1 MRANS
6 QLAGGKQARVVV
18 VCGGC
23 GMWWTAEC
31 FDCLSREQDSAA
43 ASCGHA
49 IIVSTCTVV
58 RPPLLSTFTLAQRC
72 LISPSAVT
80 YVARQYR
87 IELYNVASVVNKP
100 RVVVVCGGCGMW
112 WTAECFDCLSREQD
126 SAAASCGHAIIVSTC
141 TVVRPPPP
149 LHIHT
154 RTAVSDLPISCYL
167 CSETVQD
174 RIVQCC
180 QRGKQAESGCGVR
193 GVWYV
198 VDRRVTRLQP
208 VVVTPSSF
216 PLVLSYDHL
225 LSTFT
230 LAQRCLISPSAVT
243 YVARQYR
250 IQLYN
255 VASSG
260 KQAESGCGVRGV
272 WYVVDRR
279 VF

>member
-1 MRANS
+1 
-6 QLAGGKQARVVV
+6 
-18 VCGGC
+18 
-23 GMWWTAEC
+23 MWWTAEC
-31 FDCLSREQDSAA
+31 FDCLSRD
-43 ASCGHA
+43 
-49 IIVSTCTVV
+49 
-58 RPPLLSTFTLAQRC
+58 
-72 LISPSAVT
+72 
-80 YVARQYR
+80 
-87 IELYNVASVVNKP
+87 
-100 RVVVVCGGCGMW
+100 
-112 WTAECFDCLSREQD
+112 QD

-141 TVVRPPPP
+141 TVVRPPPF
-149 LHIHT
+149 HIHT

-174 RIVQCC
+174 TIVQCCQRGKQAEVVVVCGGCGMWWTAECFDCLSRDQDSAAASCGHAIIVSTCTVVRPPPFHIHTRTAVSDLPISCYLCSETVQDTIVQCC

-193 GVWYV
+193 GVW
-198 VDRRVTRLQP
+198 TRLQP

-216 PLVLSYDHL
+216 PLVLLYDHL

-250 IQLYN
+250 LELYN
-255 VASSG
+255 VASGG

>member
-1 MRANS
+1 
-6 QLAGGKQARVVV
+6 
-18 VCGGC
+18 
-23 GMWWTAEC
+23 MWWTAEC

-49 IIVSTCTVV
+49 IIVPTCTVV
-58 RPPLLSTFTLAQRC
+58 RPPPFHIHTRTAVSDLP
-72 LISPSAVT
+72 IS
-80 YVARQYR
+80 
-87 IELYNVASVVNKP
+87 SVVNKP

-141 TVVRPPPP
+141 TVVRPPPF
-149 LHIHT
+149 HIHT

-198 VDRRVTRLQP
+198 VDRRV
-208 VVVTPSSF
+208 F
-216 PLVLSYDHL
+216 
-225 LSTFT
+225 
-230 LAQRCLISPSAVT
+230 
-243 YVARQYR
+243 
-250 IQLYN
+250 
-255 VASSG
+255 
-260 KQAESGCGVRGV
+260 
-272 WYVVDRR
+272 
-279 VF
+279 